1 MVIIL
6 PLDSHCISKAT
17 QGEMTEINQRHLIS
31 EMNRIRESLMEGW
44 EDVLQIRQ
52 EGLKEEVTVFQI
64 V

>member
-17 QGEMTEINQRHLIS
+17 QGEIIEINQRHLIS

-44 EDVLQIRQ
+44 EDVLQIR
-52 EGLKEEVTVFQI
+52 
-64 V
+64 